1 MKIKETLATNIRVL
15 MAKDNIR
22 TSKMH
27 EDLGIARSTLTQY
40 REGYS
45 QQVRLENL
53 EMIADYLNV
62 TVSDLFRE
70 IGDVNAKSD
79 KIQTK

>member
-1 MKIKETLATNIRVL
+1 MKINETLATNIRVL
-15 MAKDNIR
+15 MDKDNIR
-22 TSKMH
+22 ISEMH
-27 EDLGIARSTLTQY
+27 EYLGIAESTLTQY

-45 QQVRLENL
+45 QLVRLENL
-53 EMIADYLNV
+53 EKIADYLNV

-70 IGDVNAKSD
+70 IGDINVKSD